1 VVNLAPVRLGLV
13 LLMIIYLAVVAQ
25 PSTKAFIYFQF

>member
-1 VVNLAPVRLGLV
+1 MNALVIGLAVA
-13 LLMIIYLAVVAQ
+13 MIVYLAVVAQ